1 MSAKQTEKCTATERE
16 RAAYFSCEE
25 QGLILTKYEEE
36 KSNILEK
43 SNTMAAARRRQNAW
57 QRMMGCI
64 NA

>member
-16 RAAYFSCEE
+16 REAYFSCEE
-25 QGLILTKYEEE
+25 QGLILTICKE